1 MRQAKTM
8 DVPKVNEI
16 SVSSALCAGRLGR
29 RRAGDGLAEDR
40 GEMTIHW
47 MFAEPVRKGSAESKQ
62 RARDDRG
69 RPFTGS
75 ASLRVI
81 FDNSMPRKDI
91 VQMVNNEPFGI
102 S

>member
-1 MRQAKTM
+1 M
-8 DVPKVNEI
+8 
-16 SVSSALCAGRLGR
+16 SSALCAGRLGR

-40 GEMTIHW
+40 GEI
-47 MFAEPVRKGSAESKQ
+47 SSKQ

>member
-1 MRQAKTM
+1 MRQAKTG
-8 DVPKVNEI
+8 DVPKENAI
-16 SVSSALCAGRLGR
+16 SLSSALCAGRRGR
-29 RRAGDGLAEDR
+29 HRPGDGLAEDR
-40 GEMTIHW
+40 I
-47 MFAEPVRKGSAESKQ
+47 SSKQ